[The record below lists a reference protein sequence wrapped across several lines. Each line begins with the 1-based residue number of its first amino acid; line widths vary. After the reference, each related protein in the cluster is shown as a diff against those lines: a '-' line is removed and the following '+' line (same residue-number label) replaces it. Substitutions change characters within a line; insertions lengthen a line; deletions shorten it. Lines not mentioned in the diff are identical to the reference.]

1 MNAERSAG
9 LAQTLLLLAGSCL
22 PVLGAVLLAPVL
34 PSMQAHFTDT
44 PGAAVLVIIALTL
57 PALMIALLAPVA
69 GILADRLGRRPL
81 LLGAMVLYSVCGLLP
96 IWLESLPAIVASRA
110 GIGLAEA
117 AIMTCCTALMGDYY
131 SGARR
136 ERLFA
141 LQMVATSLSATVF
154 IALGGV
160 LGEHGWRAPFGLYA
174 VGLLMLPLMAYWLW
188 EPQTA
193 TATVQST
200 RPVTHVF
207 PWGKLAPAYFLAAMA
222 GISLFVVPVQSSHLL
237 DLLHI
242 DSPQQIGM
250 TMGANQ
256 LGVLLGSLAF
266 PLLAR
271 WRPQYLLA
279 LAFILAGCGG
289 WLMAVASTHMQL
301 VVAVTINGLG
311 VGLMIPTLLTWIMN
325 QVTFSQR
332 GHAAGGFTSAFFA
345 GEFASPLIVLAIVGG
360 AKVELTT
367 ALLLLASVQALVALA
382 CMAAGFTARRTLTN

>member
-34 PSMQAHFTDT
+34 PSMQAHFADT
-44 PGAAVLVIIALTL
+44 PGASVLVIIALTL

-81 LLGAMVLYSVCGLLP
+81 LLGAMLLYSVCGLLP

-141 LQMVATSLSATVF
+141 LQMVATSLSATLF
-154 IALGGV
+154 IAVGGV

-193 TATVQST
+193 TAAQST
-200 RPVTHVF
+200 SSVTHVF
-207 PWGKLAPAYFLAAMA
+207 PWGRLAPAYFLAAMA

-237 DLLHI
+237 NLMHI

-271 WRPQYLLA
+271 TRAHYLMA
-279 LAFILAGCGG
+279 LAFILAGAGG
-289 WLMAVASTHMQL
+289 WLMAVASTHVQL
-301 VVAVTINGLG
+301 VIAVTINGLG
-311 VGLMIPTLLTWIMN
+311 VGMMIPTLLTWIMN

-345 GEFASPLIVLAIVGG
+345 GEFASPLIVLAIVEG
-360 AKVELTT
+360 AKVELAT
-367 ALLLLASVQALVALA
+367 ALLILASVQALVALA

>member
-69 GILADRLGRRPL
+69 GILADRIGRRPL

-141 LQMVATSLSATVF
+141 LQMVATSLSATIF

-193 TATVQST
+193 TAAQGTPS
-200 RPVTHVF
+200 VTHVF

-222 GISLFVVPVQSSHLL
+222 GISLFVVPVQSTHLL
-237 DLLHI
+237 NLLHI

-271 WRPQYLLA
+271 RPTQYLMA
-279 LAFILAGCGG
+279 LAFILAGLGG
-289 WLMAVASTHMQL
+289 WLMAVASTHVQL
-301 VVAVTINGLG
+301 VIAVTINGLG
-311 VGLMIPTLLTWIMN
+311 VGMMIPTLLTWIMN

-345 GEFASPLIVLAIVGG
+345 GEFASPLVVLAVVGG

-367 ALLLLASVQALVALA
+367 ALLILATAQALIALA
-382 CMAAGFTARRTLTN
+382 CIAAGVRARRTLAN

>member
-69 GILADRLGRRPL
+69 GILADCIGRRPL

-141 LQMVATSLSATVF
+141 LQMVATSLSATIF

-193 TATVQST
+193 TAAQGTPS
-200 RPVTHVF
+200 VTHVF

-222 GISLFVVPVQSSHLL
+222 GISLFVVPVQSTHLL
-237 DLLHI
+237 NLLHI

-271 WRPQYLLA
+271 RPTQYLMA
-279 LAFILAGCGG
+279 LAFILAGLGG
-289 WLMAVASTHMQL
+289 WLMAVASTHVQL
-301 VVAVTINGLG
+301 VIAVTINGLG
-311 VGLMIPTLLTWIMN
+311 VGMMIPTLLTWIMN

-345 GEFASPLIVLAIVGG
+345 GEFASPLVVLAVVGG

-367 ALLLLASVQALVALA
+367 ALLILATAQALIALA
-382 CMAAGFTARRTLTN
+382 CIAAGVRARRTLAN

>member
-69 GILADRLGRRPL
+69 GILADRIGRRPL

-141 LQMVATSLSATVF
+141 LQMVATSLSATIF

-193 TATVQST
+193 TAAQGTPS
-200 RPVTHVF
+200 VTHVF

-222 GISLFVVPVQSSHLL
+222 GISLFVVPVQSTHLL
-237 DLLHI
+237 NLLHI

-271 WRPQYLLA
+271 RPTQYLMA
-279 LAFILAGCGG
+279 LAFILAGLGG
-289 WLMAVASTHMQL
+289 WLMAVASTHVQL
-301 VVAVTINGLG
+301 VIAVTINGLG
-311 VGLMIPTLLTWIMN
+311 VGMMIPTLLTWIMN

-345 GEFASPLIVLAIVGG
+345 GEFASPLVVLAVVGG
-360 AKVELTT
+360 AKVDLTT
-367 ALLLLASVQALVALA
+367 ALLILATAQALIALA
-382 CMAAGFTARRTLTN
+382 CIAAGVRARRTLAN